1 MTKTM
6 TCIVCPRGCGL
17 EIETAEPSP
26 HVSGAACKRGVEY
39 ALRELVDP
47 RRVLTSTV
55 RITEG
60 QRRRLPV
67 RTTAPIPL
75 PRLVEAAR
83 ALDAVSVRPPL
94 ACGAIIAPDW
104 LGLGADLVA
113 ADDLPA
119 PETTTAAPAPR
130 GPRADDDLEQGD

>member
-1 MTKTM
+1 MIKTM

-17 EIETAEPSP
+17 EIEAAEPSP
-26 HVSGAACKRGVEY
+26 VVRGAACKRGVEY

-55 RITEG
+55 RVATG
-60 QRRRLPV
+60 PLRRLPV
-67 RTTAPIPL
+67 RTSAPIPL

-83 ALDAVSVRPPL
+83 ALDAISVMPPL
-94 ACGAIIAPDW
+94 PCGTIIAPDW

-113 ADDLPA
+113 ADDL
-119 PETTTAAPAPR
+119 
-130 GPRADDDLEQGD
+130 EQGD

>member
-1 MTKTM
+1 MTRAM
-6 TCIVCPRGCGL
+6 TCIVCPRGCSL
-17 EIETAEPSP
+17 EIEAVEPSP
-26 HVSGAACKRGVEY
+26 RVKGAACKRGVEY

-55 RITEG
+55 RVATG
-60 QRRRLPV
+60 PRRRLPV

-75 PRLVEAAR
+75 PRLLEAAR
-83 ALDAVSVRPPL
+83 ALDSISVKPPL

-113 ADDLPA
+113 ADDL
-119 PETTTAAPAPR
+119 
-130 GPRADDDLEQGD
+130 EQGD